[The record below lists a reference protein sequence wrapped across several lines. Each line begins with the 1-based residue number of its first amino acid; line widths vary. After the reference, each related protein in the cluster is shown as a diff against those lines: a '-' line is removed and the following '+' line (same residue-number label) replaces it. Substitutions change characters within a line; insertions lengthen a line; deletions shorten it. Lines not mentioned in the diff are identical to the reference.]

1 MLWKANIDIQFVAEA
16 SLALAHYVS
25 GYVTK
30 AERSNMQEIWQEVSD
45 NKNIY
50 SQLWSFGIRSLRF
63 RECGLY
69 EASDLLLGDHLTEK
83 SNTVKW
89 VDVCMP
95 HKRSRRLKNHKVL
108 QEMVRHNPNSE
119 NIFEDNVLDTFYP
132 QRPAFLEDVCLYDF
146 VAKYEFQGIDTSGQ
160 RVYRKL
166 TKPKL
171 PNHKIFDP
179 EREDQRQDYFYS
191 LVLLFSPFRDESS
204 LLQENETAEQA
215 FHRLLTSQS
224 SSYHSKLKTMLAAAS
239 NVKSINEARQANMEE
254 KEAEED
260 REPQLLGE
268 ARTAMSEVLDM
279 NTSTAGQLSLDE
291 RVSML
296 NQDQKRVFDNVK
308 AHFLHQKCHEAS
320 LCACDFAPLRLFVS
334 GVGGTGKSF
343 LIEAVKALVNSLWT
357 SEGLLC
363 AVVAP
368 TGLAAFNVGGI
379 TIHRLFQLPVEH
391 ATKATTYW
399 PLPKTSQKVM
409 RATLSDVKLFIVD
422 EVSMV
427 SSLNLAFVHMRLE
440 ELFGSSE
447 WFGSRNML
455 FVGDLLQLP
464 PVHGNPVFEK
474 VATKSILSQLGCAA
488 AINIWRDC
496 VIYDELTINERQK
509 NDAQFSSMLDCV
521 RRGCPTQETVSVLN
535 QRVIQVS
542 VSDKF
547 SELQQSGKTPVCL
560 FPKRK
565 ACDDLNAK
573 MLHKN
578 SSEVRDIY
586 CTDEI
591 EETAGNRKMTKKVIE
606 HLDKLNTD
614 CNMTAGLEAKL
625 SLAVGARVML
635 RRNIDTKAGLVNGAI
650 GTVLSIA
657 AQYVMVNF
665 DNVPAPCKIEKV
677 KSRFM
682 VMKNFYVYRKQFPLI
697 LAYAITIHKC
707 QGLSL
712 DTAIVDLSK
721 EVFSDGMAYVALSRV
736 RSLDGLFLT
745 AFDPQS
751 ISVSVSSLQEV
762 NRLRK
767 THRPDLSLYDV
778 PHMSKRKR
786 KLTGVDRGVA
796 PGSKKVKVNTTSEQ
810 DDGCVIT
817 HTETPAVSPFS
828 FHTVDVQWQQ
838 SACQQL
844 GLQYTTQ
851 TRVRAG
857 GPTVPLTR
865 PDMRSVRRIQGDG
878 NCLFRAFSY
887 ILTGSEESHMAIRC
901 AILDHMINNAQY
913 FLGHHLIGYNSVQ
926 SYIASR
932 GMDQDGSWGTDIEML
947 SMAHLLKTPVHSY
960 SQQHGHWQRYCP
972 HDVDR
977 QLQDDMQQ
985 RSMYLFHTGNH
996 FNVVCSVRR
1005 N

>member
-1 MLWKANIDIQFVAEA
+1 MYTPLPGIVK
-16 SLALAHYVS
+16 
-25 GYVTK
+25 VT
-30 AERSNMQEIWQEVSD
+30 RSYNTLREYFWVLSNLLTRMSREVSHAQ
-45 NKNIY
+45 I
-50 SQLWSFGIRSLRF
+50 
-63 RECGLY
+63 
-69 EASDLLLGDHLTEK
+69 
-83 SNTVKW
+83 
-89 VDVCMP
+89 
-95 HKRSRRLKNHKVL
+95 
-108 QEMVRHNPNSE
+108 
-119 NIFEDNVLDTFYP
+119 
-132 QRPAFLEDVCLYDF
+132 
-146 VAKYEFQGIDTSGQ
+146 
-160 RVYRKL
+160 
-166 TKPKL
+166 
-171 PNHKIFDP
+171 
-179 EREDQRQDYFYS
+179 
-191 LVLLFSPFRDESS
+191 
-204 LLQENETAEQA
+204 
-215 FHRLLTSQS
+215 
-224 SSYHSKLKTMLAAAS
+224 
-239 NVKSINEARQANMEE
+239 
-254 KEAEED
+254 
-260 REPQLLGE
+260 
-268 ARTAMSEVLDM
+268 
-279 NTSTAGQLSLDE
+279 
-291 RVSML
+291 
-296 NQDQKRVFDNVK
+296 
-308 AHFLHQKCHEAS
+308 
-320 LCACDFAPLRLFVS
+320 
-334 GVGGTGKSF
+334 
-343 LIEAVKALVNSLWT
+343 
-357 SEGLLC
+357 
-363 AVVAP
+363 
-368 TGLAAFNVGGI
+368 
-379 TIHRLFQLPVEH
+379 LPVRDCP
-391 ATKATTYW
+391 TCFVV
-399 PLPKTSQKVM
+399 LFD
-409 RATLSDVKLFIVD
+409 ATLSDVKLFVID

-488 AINIWRDC
+488 AINIWKDC
-496 VIYDELTINERQK
+496 VTYDELTINERQK
-509 NDAQFSSMLDCV
+509 KDPEFSSMLDCV
-521 RRGCPTQETVSVLN
+521 RRGCPTQETVSVLK

-542 VSDKF
+542 VADKF

-591 EETAGNRKMTKKVIE
+591 DETAGNRKMTKKVIE
-606 HLDKLNTD
+606 HLDKLNAD
-614 CNMTAGLEAKL
+614 CNMTAGLKAKL

-635 RRNIDTKAGLVNGAI
+635 RRNIDTKVGLVNGAI
-650 GTVLSIA
+650 GTVLSITP
-657 AQYVMVNF
+657 QYVTVNF
-665 DNVPAPCKIEKV
+665 DNVPAPCRIEKV

-712 DTAIVDLSK
+712 DCAIVDLSD

-751 ISVSVSSLQEV
+751 IGVSVSSLEEV

-778 PHMSKRKR
+778 PHVSKRKR

-796 PGSKKVKVNTTSEQ
+796 PGPKKVVVNATSEE

-828 FHTVDVQWQQ
+828 FHSVDVQWQQ

-851 TRVRAG
+851 TRARAG

-887 ILTGSEESHMAIRC
+887 ILTGSEEQHLAVC
-901 AILDHMINNAQY
+901 HAVLDHMINNAQF
-913 FLGHHLIGYNSVQ
+913 FLGHHLTGHNSVQ
-926 SYIASR
+926 SYIAST
-932 GMDQDGSWGTDIEML
+932 GMDQDGTWGTDIEML
-947 SMAHLLKTPVHSY
+947 TLAHLLQTPVLSY
-960 SQQHGHWQRYCP
+960 SQQHGHWQRYAP

-977 QLQDDMQQ
+977 QLLDDVHQ
-985 RSMYLFHTGNH
+985 RSMYLFHTRNH
-996 FNVVCSVRR
+996 FNVVCSVRK